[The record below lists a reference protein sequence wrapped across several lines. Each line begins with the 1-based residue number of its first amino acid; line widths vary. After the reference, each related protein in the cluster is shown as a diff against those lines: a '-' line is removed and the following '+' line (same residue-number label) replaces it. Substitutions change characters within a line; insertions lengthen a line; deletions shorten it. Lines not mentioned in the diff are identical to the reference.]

1 VNVVETPPAGEREP
15 FWPEVTAG
23 IRHIRDVPVLSRVTT
38 ALAVAFLV
46 TGFANT
52 AVFAIVDQGL
62 HRSSEFF
69 GVLASIQGAGSV
81 LGGLTAAALVKRLGE
96 RAAMALGL
104 GVLGAG
110 LGVMSIPD
118 TALVCVCAAV
128 GGVAVPWTI
137 VAYTTLR
144 QRLTPSTL
152 QGRVASASNMAMNGP
167 QTIGTALGAALI
179 AVVDYRLLVVAMG
192 VVIAVCAVPVAARRS
207 ATSSSGAGQETVAE
221 SGDGQIRSSFASTA
235 VDTTVQR
242 EEV

>member
-1 VNVVETPPAGEREP
+1 M
-15 FWPEVTAG
+15 
-23 IRHIRDVPVLSRVTT
+23 
-38 ALAVAFLV
+38 
-46 TGFANT
+46 
-52 AVFAIVDQGL
+52 DQGL

-81 LGGLTAAALVKRLGE
+81 LGGLTAAALVKGLGE
-96 RAAMALGL
+96 RGAMALGL
-104 GVLGAG
+104 GVLGVG
-110 LGVMSIPD
+110 LGVMSISN

-144 QRLTPSTL
+144 QRLTPATL

-179 AVVDYRLLVVAMG
+179 AIVDYRLLVIAMG
-192 VVIAVCAVPVAARRS
+192 VVIAACAVPVAARRS
-207 ATSSSGAGQETVAE
+207 ATPPPGADHEMVAK
-221 SGDGQIRSSFASTA
+221 SGDRQVGSAFESAA
-235 VDTTVQR
+235 VDATVQR